1 MKFDAQIAAN
11 SVSGGLY
18 FKIFLGGACPPPP
31 PYTPS
36 TPRAFVVPLHDQ
48 LIQAGFATRGPGTLS
63 SVKAWPI
70 APKPGP

>member
-11 SVSGGLY
+11 SVSGSLY
-18 FKIFLGGACPPPP
+18 FKFVSEGGMPPP

-36 TPRAFVVPLHDQ
+36 TPRAFVAPLHDQ